1 MNKNLIEKNGKTVC
15 KVLNVVFNVV
25 LYLIIC
31 IAIFVLAIS
40 VISKKDSDGAVT
52 IFGHQIRFVKTN
64 SMEECALTDVSEY
77 DVKSIKVKSC
87 IFIEVVPQA
96 EEEKA
101 LWYENLKIGDVLT
114 FKYVYNKQE
123 TITHRIVNIEEKQTG
138 GYIITLEG
146 DNKNAETN
154 LLQQIIDTSLEDS
167 PNYVIGKVTGQ
178 SYVLGLL
185 VYAFKTPIGIVF
197 LIIIPC
203 FVIITFEILKLVS
216 MFSKERKFKFQQEKS
231 VQQEEIEKL
240 KRQIEEL
247 QANNKDFK

>member
-1 MNKNLIEKNGKTVC
+1 MSKNLIKHNGKTIG
-15 KVLNVVFNVV
+15 KVLNVILTIA

-31 IAIFVLAIS
+31 IALFVLIIS
-40 VISKKDSDGAVT
+40 IVSKKDSDGTATV
-52 IFGHQIRFVKTN
+52 FGYQIRFVKTN
-64 SMEECALTDVSEY
+64 SMEECALTDVSKY

-87 IFIEVVPQA
+87 IFIEVLPQA

-101 LWYENLKIGDVLT
+101 LWYKNLKVGDVLT
-114 FKYVYNKQE
+114 FKYVYTKQE
-123 TITHRIVNIEEKQTG
+123 TITHRIVDIKEKESG

-154 LLQQIIDTSLEDS
+154 LLQQTIDTSLEDS

-178 SYVLGLL
+178 SYVLGVL
-185 VYAFKTPIGIVF
+185 VYALKTPIGIVF

-203 FVIITFEILKLVS
+203 FVIITFEILKLVNI
-216 MFSKERKFKFQQEKS
+216 FSKEKKLKIEQEKKM
-231 VQQEEIEKL
+231 QEDEIEKL

-247 QANNKDFK
+247 QSGNKDFN

>member
-1 MNKNLIEKNGKTVC
+1 MSKNLIKHNGKTVG
-15 KVLNVVFNVV
+15 KVLNVILTIA

-31 IAIFVLAIS
+31 IALFVLIIS
-40 VISKKDSDGAVT
+40 IVSKKDSDGTATV
-52 IFGHQIRFVKTN
+52 FGYQIRFVKTN
-64 SMEECALTDVSEY
+64 SMEECDLTDVSEY

-87 IFIEVVPQA
+87 IFIKVLPQA

-101 LWYENLKIGDVLT
+101 LWYKNLKVGDVLT
-114 FKYVYNKQE
+114 FKYVYTKQE
-123 TITHRIVNIEEKQTG
+123 TITHRIVDIKEKESG

-154 LLQQIIDTSLEDS
+154 LLQQTIDTSLEDS

-178 SYVLGLL
+178 SYVLGVL

-203 FVIITFEILKLVS
+203 FVIITFEILKLVNI
-216 MFSKERKFKFQQEKS
+216 FSKEKKLKIEEEKKMQED
-231 VQQEEIEKL
+231 EIEKL

-247 QANNKDFK
+247 QSSNKDFN